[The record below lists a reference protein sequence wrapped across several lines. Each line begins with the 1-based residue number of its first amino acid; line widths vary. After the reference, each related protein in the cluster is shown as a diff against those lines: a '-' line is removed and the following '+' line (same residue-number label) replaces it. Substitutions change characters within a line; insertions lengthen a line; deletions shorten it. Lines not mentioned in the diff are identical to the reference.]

1 MMAVQPRKLGILGGG
16 QLGMFFVLAARQLGF
31 RVTVWDPNPDA
42 PAGAVADTFISA
54 PFEGESRAC
63 QTFLKESE
71 AVTYEWENVP
81 VSLVETLERTCPV
94 RPGSRI
100 LRLLQNRILEK
111 RFLVEHKFPVTPF
124 RVLETP
130 GELNRVFSDFTLPAI
145 CKTAT
150 AGYDGHGQW
159 RLKNREDIHALR
171 EALQPRGA
179 GWIIE
184 KWAPLIKELSV
195 IIARNEEGNLKA
207 YPVTENR
214 HEDGILRLCQI
225 PADVGPDITRK
236 AVSLAAEVI
245 AALEGVGVFCVEFF
259 LMENGELLINEIAP
273 RPHNSG
279 HYSMNVATVSQF
291 EHQVRI
297 LCGLPL
303 LEVQL
308 LSPAVMVNI
317 LGPEVSAAESPE
329 QLKRLL
335 SIPGA
340 RLYHYRKQGIKT
352 GRKMGHVTLAHPDPH
367 QALERANKVRALLDR
382 AASNTP

>member
-1 MMAVQPRKLGILGGG
+1 MAVQPRKLGILGGG
-16 QLGMFFVLAARQLGF
+16 QLGMFFVLAAQQLGF
-31 RVTVWDPNPDA
+31 RVTVWDPSPDA
-42 PAGAVADTFISA
+42 PARAVADTFISA
-54 PFEGESRAC
+54 PFEESRAC
-63 QTFLKESE
+63 QAFLKESE
-71 AVTYEWENVP
+71 AVTYEWENIP
-81 VSLVETLERTCPV
+81 VTLVETLERTCPV

-100 LRLLQNRILEK
+100 LHLLQNRILEK

-130 GELNRVFSDFTLPAI
+130 RELNRVFSDFTLPAI

-159 RLKNREDIHALR
+159 RLKSREDVEALQ
-171 EALQPRGA
+171 EALQPRDS

-184 KWAPLIKELSV
+184 QWAPYVKELS
-195 IIARNEEGNLKA
+195 IMIARNEEGESKT

-214 HEDGILRLCQI
+214 HKGGILRLCLV
-225 PADVGPDITRK
+225 PAEVDPDIAHK
-236 AVSLAAEVI
+236 ATSLAADIISE
-245 AALEGVGVFCVEFF
+245 LEGVGIFCIEFF

-279 HYSMNVATVSQF
+279 HYSMDVATVSQF

-303 LEVQL
+303 SDIQL
-308 LSPAVMVNI
+308 LTPAVMVNI
-317 LGPEVSAAESPE
+317 LGAEVTAAESPE
-329 QLKRLL
+329 QRMRLL

-340 RLYHYRKQGIKT
+340 RLYHYRKQGIKA
-352 GRKMGHVTLAHPDPH
+352 GRKMGHVTLVHPDPR
-367 QALERANKVRALLDR
+367 QAMEGAKEVRTLLDQ
-382 AASNTP
+382 AASNSL

>member
-1 MMAVQPRKLGILGGG
+1 VAVQPRKLGILGGG
-16 QLGMFFVLAARQLGF
+16 QLGLFFVLAARQFGF
-31 RVTVWDPNPDA
+31 RVTVWDPSPDA

-54 PFEGESRAC
+54 PFDNIKARQA
-63 QTFLKESE
+63 FLEESE
-71 AVTYEWENVP
+71 AVTYEWENIP
-81 VSLVETLERTCPV
+81 VSLVESLEKICPV

-100 LRLLQNRILEK
+100 LRLLQNRIHEK
-111 RFLVEHKFPVTPF
+111 RFLVDHKFPVTPF
-124 RVLETP
+124 HVLETP
-130 GELNRVFSDFTLPAI
+130 GELNHVIKDFTLPAV

-159 RLKNREDIHALR
+159 RLRNREDVHALQK
-171 EALQPRGA
+171 ALQPRDS

-184 KWAPLIKELSV
+184 KWAPFVKELSV
-195 IIARNEEGNLKA
+195 IIARNEEGNFKA

-214 HEDGILRLCQI
+214 HEDGILRLCQV
-225 PADVGPDITRK
+225 PADIGPDITRK
-236 AVSLAAEVI
+236 ATSLAAEVI

-259 LMENGELLINEIAP
+259 LMKNSELLINEIAP

-279 HYSMNVATVSQF
+279 HYSMDVATVSQF

-317 LGPEVSAAESPE
+317 LGPEISTAESPE

-335 SIPGA
+335 SVSGA
-340 RLYHYRKQGIKT
+340 RLYHYRKQGTRT
-352 GRKMGHVTLAHPDPH
+352 GRKMGHVTLVRPDPH
-367 QALERANKVRALLDR
+367 KAMENANKVRALLDQ
-382 AASNTP
+382 ALSNAF